1 MYLQRLKQYSAW
13 SPLAIRVLA
22 GIIFIMTGYM
32 KLSNIAGTTA
42 QFIKWGIPLAGVAV
56 WIVGIVELLGGI
68 ALIIGIGTRC
78 AALLLGIVML
88 VASIVMISLN
98 GLPGA
103 MTPLFG
109 FAAMFSVLFTGAGAL
124 SVEKRF
130 CKNKDAATKATK

>member
-1 MYLQRLKQYSAW
+1 MYLQRLKQYSEW

-42 QFIKWGIPLAGVAV
+42 QFIKWGIPLAGIAV
-56 WIVGIVELLGGI
+56 WIVGIVEFFGGI
-68 ALIIGIGTRC
+68 ALILGIGTRC

-88 VASIVMISLN
+88 VASIVMIGLN

-109 FAAMFSVLFTGAGAL
+109 FAAMFSLLFTGAGAL
-124 SVEKRF
+124 ALDKRF
-130 CKNKDAATKATK
+130 CKKEKKAKQ